1 MTEKT
6 VYVIFHCN
14 QWHEYS
20 SMRLIGVASEEGLR
34 DVLTE
39 IQRQLGYSDQDMD
52 DFIHVE
58 CTTVDNIECMD
69 I

>member
-1 MTEKT
+1 MAEII

-20 SMRLIGVASEEGLR
+20 SMRLIGVASEDGLR

-39 IQRQLGYSDQDMD
+39 IQRQLDYSDQDMD
-52 DFIHVE
+52 EFIHVE
-58 CTTVDNIECMD
+58 RTTVDNIECMN